1 MEQIQTKII
10 KHKTHIHD
18 CKLAEVKSRDFH
30 KIAYNIFNVIPDNEK
45 DKHLHEFNSMIISW
59 HYQPHETW
67 LGPSGIWHRLQTYL
81 TIHFPDPDK
90 YKTIADIFNH
100 P

>member
-1 MEQIQTKII
+1 MYQTQSHII
-10 KHKTHIHD
+10 EHQDHIHQS
-18 CKLAEVKSRDFH
+18 KLTEIKSRDFH
-30 KIAYNIFNVIPDNEK
+30 KISYNIFKVIPDNEK
-45 DKHLHEFNSMIISW
+45 DKHLQEFNSMIISW
-59 HYQPHETW
+59 HHQPHETW